1 MPYPVIS
8 SHRLP
13 YDIDGTE
20 MCQTSSFISGITSWF
35 NSDQRINFNNP
46 GTVNVTG
53 EYYGT
58 AAYYYWFLPH
68 KNEIEALN
76 IECDQNGSYLIS
88 FQGSNDTTNGVDGTW
103 ETAVM
108 GGNPCFVKSLDNW
121 RGKITSVS
129 FAKSYKTLRM
139 GIHVDRGHKLFNIH
153 IYGRKAAGEQ
163 PDDVIFCNT
172 SGVALTALT
181 DFGDRPEGTTEIKSF
196 KLKNISPDKIANAIN
211 LQLNHSDFLLSF
223 SSTGPWS
230 PTLDITSIGPESVS
244 NTIYINNQLNPPL
257 LSLGPKYARII
268 LNVGSFD

>member
-20 MCQTSSFISGITSWF
+20 MCQTSSFSSGITSWF

-46 GTVNVTG
+46 GSSNVGSRWG
-53 EYYGT
+53 ESR
-58 AAYYYWFLPH
+58 YYYWFFPYKL
-68 KNEIEALN
+68 EIEGLN
-76 IECDQNGSYLIS
+76 VENNGDGAVL
-88 FQGSNDTTNGVDGTW
+88 QGSNDTTNGVDGTW
-103 ETAVM
+103 ETAILSA
-108 GGNPCFVKSLDNW
+108 NPCTERSLDNW
-121 RGKITSVS
+121 RKNVRSVS
-129 FAKSYKTLRM
+129 FSRSYKTLR
-139 GIHVDRGHKLFNIH
+139 IRVDMRENTNLFNIH
-153 IYGRKAAGEQ
+153 LYGRKAAGEQ

-244 NTIYINNQLNPPL
+244 NTIYIKNQLNPPL
-257 LSLGPKYARII
+257 LSLGPTYARII